1 MKVGEIKNLLWDI
14 AKRYPR
20 FQGLLKRQV
29 GNETQGT
36 IWANDLAAMNLDGG
50 FLQDVCDDYAS
61 MRRDLPDPIDN
72 LVKEIADEVRF
83 KKYQEQRRLELHLQA
98 HRPKAGELMNTVK
111 DFRIG
116 KAAIDMGVAV
126 RNGSITVEQND
137 LWLEQ
142 LIGWD
147 NGENDLPP
155 NVVVNDKGKV
165 IFSIEG

>member
-1 MKVGEIKNLLWDI
+1 MDVKEIKNLLWDI

-83 KKYQEQRRLELHLQA
+83 KQYQEQRRLELHLQA
-98 HRPKAGELMNTVK
+98 HRPKAGELMAVVK

-116 KAAIDMGVAV
+116 KAAIDMGVAAKS
-126 RNGSITVEQND
+126 GLITAEQNE
-137 LWLEQ
+137 LWLNQ
-142 LIGWD
+142 LFGWEK
-147 NGENDLPP
+147 GENDLPP
-155 NVVVNDKGKV
+155 NVTQNENGKV
-165 IFSIEG
+165 IFSLEG